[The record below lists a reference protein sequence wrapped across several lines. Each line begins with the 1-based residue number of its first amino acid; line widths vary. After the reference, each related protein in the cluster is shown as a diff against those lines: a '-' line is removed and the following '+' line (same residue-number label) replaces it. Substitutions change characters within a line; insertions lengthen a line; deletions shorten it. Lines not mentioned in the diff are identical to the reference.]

1 MAIWF
6 HHVEADGNSSD
17 YSVTDWVA
25 AEKEAVDIVRAG
37 LHYVCDITIEAKINQ
52 LIYDGLWE
60 EAVQYY
66 NHYNTVKE
74 LILMREGCPVYKGGQ

>member
-1 MAIWF
+1 MN
-6 HHVEADGNSSD
+6 ESPR
-17 YSVTDWVA
+17 YRLERA
-25 AEKEAVDIVRAG
+25 AREKLIVRAG

-60 EAVQYY
+60 EAIQYY
-66 NHYNTVKE
+66 NHYNAVKE